1 MQDAKRI
8 LTPGLVRMVTAM
20 RIRCVYHKKESR
32 FSIHYYDKD
41 KLIVIRCLEC
51 KPETEVCRFR
61 IADGEVKPQ

>member
-1 MQDAKRI
+1 
-8 LTPGLVRMVTAM
+8 MVTAM
-20 RIRCVYHKKESR
+20 RIRCIFHKKESR